1 MCLVGISFYPQL
13 RVWAHERSGKVT
25 EMEAWHTPRQ
35 GFLSARQICVLLLL
49 NAHCRGWI
57 LTMLSF
63 LETAPTPGKLIASDS
78 LHPAEGSRVS
88 LLELK
93 AFLNMDSSSLL

>member
-1 MCLVGISFYPQL
+1 
-13 RVWAHERSGKVT
+13 
-25 EMEAWHTPRQ
+25 
-35 GFLSARQICVLLLL
+35 
-49 NAHCRGWI
+49 
-57 LTMLSF
+57 MLSF

-93 AFLNMDSSSLL
+93 AFLNMDSSSLLSAWQDEALARDGVSREVPCSALKGETVPDSVCVCSPGSYLKNPQMPRRY

>member
-1 MCLVGISFYPQL
+1 M
-13 RVWAHERSGKVT
+13 
-25 EMEAWHTPRQ
+25 
-35 GFLSARQICVLLLL
+35 RQISVLLLL
-49 NAHCRGWI
+49 NAHCRGWLLI
-57 LTMLSF
+57 MLSF